1 MRHTAASH
9 ITVMLELYSS
19 PLTSLYLTKLTL
31 HIDIWA
37 CSTVTALHTLTTECG
52 EIYANV

>member
-1 MRHTAASH
+1 MRHTAATH